1 MPKLR
6 RRTIKNSA
14 RDGLGKL
21 SEDAVAT
28 IAAAVASGD
37 VQASIAVLNWVVP
50 KPKPTNSEKFTITK
64 AIAGLTIGEQLQA
77 ITGACF
83 NEEISLE
90 ATDTVLGILV
100 KARTLMES
108 DELEKRLIQ
117 LEQLAIING

>member
-6 RRTIKNSA
+6 RRTIQNSA

-50 KPKPTNSEKFTITK
+50 KPKPTNNEKFTITK

-77 ITGACF
+77 ITDACF

-90 ATDTVLGILV
+90 VTDTVLGILV

-117 LEQLAIING
+117 LEQLALING